1 MKDNDNISDQLLA
14 AFLDG
19 NTNEVETRCVL
30 DSMAIDPELQEVMD
44 IAAGID
50 DDAMMAYDTLPMM
63 KLAAESGDNV
73 CSVVCEAYVLQHRG
87 IAFDGD
93 ELLEVAR
100 QNHWLTPQGTPLH
113 AIGLLL
119 AHKGLMVTR
128 KYDATLDDI
137 RSALAVDNDVLVVV
151 DSDKLHP
158 GQPDNEDEPN
168 HAVVV
173 TAIDDETITLFDPQK
188 YLTFSIQHSTFTVA
202 WRESQCYMVRV
213 LQTVDDYRPQPI
225 DLDNIQLTDD
235 LMELREAIAENA
247 HEVWAAA
254 RSREGWTYGAQR
266 DDGHKK
272 HPDLVPYSA
281 LPDSEKEYDRRMAF
295 DTIKLLKK
303 LGYDLVK
310 RKNDAK

>member
-19 NTNEVETRCVL
+19 NTNEDETRFVL
-30 DSMAIDPELQEVMD
+30 DSMSLDPELQEVMD
-44 IAAGID
+44 IATDID
-50 DDAMMAYDTLPMM
+50 DDVMTAYDTLPMM
-63 KLAAESGDNV
+63 KLAAESGDNA
-73 CSVVCEAYVLQHRG
+73 CSVVCEAYILQHRG
-87 IAFDGD
+87 IAFDEN
-93 ELLEVAR
+93 ELLEVAQ

-137 RSALAVDNDVLVVV
+137 REALVAENDVLVVV

-168 HAVVV
+168 HAVAV
-173 TAIDDETITLFDPQK
+173 TAIDNETITLFDPQQ
-188 YLTFSIQHSTFTVA
+188 LSTFNFQLSTFIVA

-225 DLDNIQLTDD
+225 YLDNIQLTDD
-235 LMELREAIAENA
+235 LLELREAIAENA

-254 RSREGWTYGAQR
+254 RSKEGWTYGTLR
-266 DDGHKK
+266 DEAAKK
-272 HPDLVPYSA
+272 HPDLIPYSA
-281 LPDSEKEYDRRMAF
+281 LPDKEKEYDRQMAF

-310 RKNDAK
+310 RKTDSK